1 MNLNLMVCHSVEP
14 RMEKFIKEPLEV
26 NPKTLVLEDKLTDA
40 ALLLTELDTLCF
52 TLYSVE
58 LLVMTVSS
66 SLSTLHLIC

>member
-1 MNLNLMVCHSVEP
+1 LNLNLMVCHSAEP